1 MTSPVSFKIDSPS
14 PAMAAEDAEKY
25 LAFMAPSLRFGGV
38 EYELEDFRAM
48 VADGEWLLI
57 RVWDDE
63 ELISVS
69 AVQIRELADGRDLY
83 IVATGSKRNINE
95 WIDAFDRVLVQLAA
109 EAKASTITVLT
120 RNGMGKIAKRAGYRV
135 HQVVIRKRVRKW
147 AVH

>member
-1 MTSPVSFKIDSPS
+1 MNPASFKIDSPS
-14 PAMAAEDAEKY
+14 PEVAAQDAEKY
-25 LAFMAPSLRFGGV
+25 LAFMEPSLRFGGV
-38 EYELEDFRAM
+38 EYDLEDFRAM
-48 VADGEWLLI
+48 VLEGAWLLI

-69 AVQIRELADGRDLY
+69 AVEVRELTDGRDLY
-83 IVATGSKRNINE
+83 IVATGSKRDINE

-109 EAKASTITVLT
+109 EARCSTITVLT